1 MKKLFILASVL
12 FLAGCQHNP
21 TVDTKVVNQ
30 YKYIIV
36 KVPDAMLTVPETPK
50 IPSENVTD
58 KEVAQFMLD
67 LYEKSG
73 ILESQILAIKD
84 YQAKR
89 LESVKKTIKQ
99 EDIIEKE

>member
-1 MKKLFILASVL
+1 MKNLLIFVSAL
-12 FLAGCQHNP
+12 FLVGCQHNP
-21 TVDTKVVNQ
+21 TVDTKIVTQ
-30 YKYIIV
+30 YKYVIV
-36 KVPDAMLTVPETPK
+36 KVPDAMLTVPESPK